1 MHLHPPYLDILVGS
15 SETEGTDCL
24 GSASGPPA
32 HYNEAGIVEVQEV
45 QEEGRRWRRCRWEME
60 EHDQPWRGLGDS
72 SHYHLEVECN
82 ISNFL
87 GIQLLF

>member
-32 HYNEAGIVEVQEV
+32 QNYEAGIVEVP
-45 QEEGRRWRRCRWEME
+45 EEGRGCRRCRRKGGVGGGAGAR
-60 EHDQPWRGLGDS
+60 WRKRTNLGEAS
-72 SHYHLEVECN
+72 VIPVITILKLN
-82 ISNFL
+82 AISL
-87 GIQLLF
+87 IS